1 MANENLGMQ
10 ILYQNALS
18 GSIVNS
24 DLIFRTIE
32 RDRDAMI
39 ETLRLSSSLD
49 ALRSRDRDVMIDIRN
64 EIDRLDVVIVD
75 KISKLV
81 NQLTTSTAEY
91 VKYNS
96 EEHLEN
102 LIAVINK
109 FKDELSQLDENV
121 VAASKYVESA
131 IEDLKSTKAQSRI
144 IDVIEHLTTLETHVT
159 QLYIILLTTE
169 GSAHQCK
176 MTY

>member
-18 GSIVNS
+18 GSIINS

-32 RDRDAMI
+32 RDRDSMI
-39 ETLRLSSSLD
+39 ESLRLSASLD
-49 ALRSRDRDVMIDIRN
+49 SLRSRDRDVMIDIRN
-64 EIDRLDVVIVD
+64 EIDRLDIVIVD
-75 KISKLV
+75 KISKFV
-81 NQLTTSTAEY
+81 SQLTNSTAEY
-91 VKYNS
+91 IKHNS
-96 EEHLEN
+96 EEHLES
-102 LIAVINK
+102 LISVISK
-109 FKDELSQLDENV
+109 FKDELSQLDENI

-144 IDVIEHLTTLETHVT
+144 IEVIERLSTLETHVT

-176 MTY
+176 MIY